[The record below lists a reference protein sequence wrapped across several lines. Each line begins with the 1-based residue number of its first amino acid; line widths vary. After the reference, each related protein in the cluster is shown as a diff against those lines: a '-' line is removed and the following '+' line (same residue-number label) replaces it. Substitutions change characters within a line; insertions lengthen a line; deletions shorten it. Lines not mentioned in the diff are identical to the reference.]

1 MHTVI
6 DKVINYSVG
15 TNVVEITDSHNE
27 TNNGFKWR
35 KRTTR
40 VRELCVKCKYRST
53 YWVTKDSHPV
63 RFSEYDIS
71 SDIQHEP
78 EFIGGCPTQ

>member
-1 MHTVI
+1 MVI

-15 TNVVEITDSHNE
+15 PNVVEITDSHNE

-35 KRTTR
+35 KRTTH

-53 YWVTKDSHPV
+53 YWFLIKYAIYLHPV
-63 RFSEYDIS
+63 ELYEYVS
-71 SDIQHEP
+71 SANIQR
-78 EFIGGCPTQ
+78 